1 MLGQADDDA
10 AGEGGG
16 AGSDDAEVAEMLGA
30 MFGGAGAAR
39 DEAPAAG
46 NPLAGEE
53 FWGRWSQNT
62 KEIYLELYVDADTPA
77 EKVSG

>member
-1 MLGQADDDA
+1 
-10 AGEGGG
+10 
-16 AGSDDAEVAEMLGA
+16 MLGA

-53 FWGRWSQNT
+53 FWGRWSQST

-77 EKVSG
+77 EKVRG

>member
-1 MLGQADDDA
+1 MASLHLAA
-10 AGEGGG
+10 AGATLPVCAPVLLAANVVTAAFEP
-16 AGSDDAEVAEMLGA
+16 LLL
-30 MFGGAGAAR
+30 AR

-77 EKVSG
+77 EKVRG